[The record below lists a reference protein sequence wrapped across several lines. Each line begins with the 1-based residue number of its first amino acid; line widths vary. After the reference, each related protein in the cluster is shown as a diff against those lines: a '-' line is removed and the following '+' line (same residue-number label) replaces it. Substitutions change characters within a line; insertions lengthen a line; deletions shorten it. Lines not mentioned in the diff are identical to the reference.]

1 MDRTLRTILWVL
13 VLLVLLSSFSAGW
26 FFIAKE
32 RLHDEYVNL
41 EILFKTNI
49 DRMKREIVSIN
60 KERRDLWEKLDAVK
74 KELNKFEAKNEK
86 LEADK
91 EEALKKKDDLGQ
103 ELAMVKKAK
112 FFLEKKLKEMESD
125 EFLANLLTEK
135 IALEVASKTWKGL
148 LAAKDLEIK
157 KLQEANIDLTKGFS
171 EFEQEKNVM
180 AQELKNSTEV
190 ARILSKDLLR
200 EKTRH
205 EDERKILGKLATENN
220 LLKNSTIE
228 LEKVRDKFD
237 RLLAEKDRIELRVS
251 GLEEDLEIKDTE
263 LNNLRIVF
271 AKARGTTELRA
282 EAYHSPEEVDL
293 PPIVLER
300 HGYSDPDSYNSSLD
314 RITEDRALSGQ
325 VVTVN
330 KEHNFVV
337 IDLGGVDGVDVGMN
351 FNVYRDN
358 LNIATLEVIQA
369 RDGISACDIKDARG
383 GYFIEVADDIVK
395 R

>member
-1 MDRTLRTILWVL
+1 
-13 VLLVLLSSFSAGW
+13 VLLSSFSAGW

-190 ARILSKDLLR
+190 
-200 EKTRH
+200 
-205 EDERKILGKLATENN
+205 
-220 LLKNSTIE
+220 
-228 LEKVRDKFD
+228 
-237 RLLAEKDRIELRVS
+237 
-251 GLEEDLEIKDTE
+251 
-263 LNNLRIVF
+263 
-271 AKARGTTELRA
+271 
-282 EAYHSPEEVDL
+282 
-293 PPIVLER
+293 
-300 HGYSDPDSYNSSLD
+300 
-314 RITEDRALSGQ
+314 
-325 VVTVN
+325 
-330 KEHNFVV
+330 
-337 IDLGGVDGVDVGMN
+337 
-351 FNVYRDN
+351 
-358 LNIATLEVIQA
+358 
-369 RDGISACDIKDARG
+369 
-383 GYFIEVADDIVK
+383 
-395 R
+395 